1 MMTTVTISDELRK
14 KLKRLAA
21 KYDTN
26 QAEIIRKSLEIFERY
41 ENNPQESIM
50 NKKEEDN
57 KNLISNQQVS
67 SFDVKLEQITKE
79 FELKYPKI
87 AKYYKNLRKNPKIM
101 EEITIT
107 NWELPFEE

>member
-87 AKYYKNLRKNPKIM
+87 AKYYKNLRKNPKRM